1 MNEYGAPVQ
10 CSDIKLRYPTD
21 QCIHHLFEEQ
31 VARTPEAVAVTFGN
45 SHLSYRELDARANQ
59 LANRLQQLG
68 VRSETLVGISM
79 QRSLEMVVG
88 LLATLKAGGAYV
100 PLDPSYPRERIAFM
114 LEDAR
119 VPLVLT
125 QSRLAGGLANHGAQ
139 VIQVDT
145 DWIAIAPLSTNC
157 PASDVCSGNLA
168 YVIYTSGSTGKP
180 KGVMVSHRNVVNFF
194 AGIDQKIG
202 AEPGVWLAVTS
213 ISFDISVLEL
223 FWTLTRGFHV
233 VLQEEE
239 PTSGKVNSSTTVAAK
254 KTLQFSLFYF
264 AGDESLNGDKY
275 HLLTEGVRF
284 ADQNGFAAVWTPERH
299 FHAFGGL
306 FPNPSV
312 TSAAIAMITRRIQI
326 RAGSVV
332 LPLHDP
338 LRVAEEWSE
347 VDNLSHG
354 RVGIS
359 FASGWHDR
367 DFVFA
372 PQNYAER
379 RKIMFREIE
388 TVRAL
393 WRGET
398 IQRPCGTGG
407 EVSVSIRPRPVQKEL
422 PVWVT
427 AGGDPQTF
435 RMAGEARANLL
446 THLLGQSLEELEAKI
461 AIYRKAWSGA
471 GAGHL
476 TLMLHTY
483 VGKTQNEVA
492 DRVRQPFCQYL
503 KTSIDLM
510 RQVAKGLGEEFAS
523 GNLSATDLESL
534 IDHAFNRYF
543 ETSGLFGT
551 PDSCLPLLE
560 RLKAMG
566 VDEVGCLI
574 DFGIEPNTVLTSLE
588 NLRVLMESTNH
599 SQDDHLGL
607 SIPEQIM
614 RHGVSHMQCT
624 PSQVRM
630 LLMTPGGPQALASL
644 RKLLVGGEALP
655 RTLAEQL
662 HGLVTGEIFNMYGPT
677 ETTIWSAVHRLVK
690 GENPVP
696 IGCPIANTTV
706 YVLVDNLETVPVGE
720 PGELFLGGDG
730 VARGY
735 LNRPELTAEK
745 FILNPFSAEAD
756 SRLYRTGDLV
766 RYSPDGNLEFLG
778 RVDQQVKI
786 LGHRIEPGE
795 IEAVLE
801 EHPEIQQAIVS
812 PTDDSEGIQSLVA
825 YVRPNGTQPLSG
837 RQLRHFL
844 EAKLPAHMVPSAYV
858 FLKDFPLTPNG
869 KIDRRQLPIPSA
881 SEREERYV
889 APRNPLEEKLAAIWA
904 EALGVQRVGVD
915 DNFLDLG
922 GHSLQAIQITFLVRR
937 EFAAELPLQALF
949 DFPTIS
955 GLALALET
963 IIRQSEVG
971 YGPTPR
977 IGPAPIRRRGT
988 QPETVGA
995 EIAHL
1000 E

>member
-1 MNEYGAPVQ
+1 MNEHDALVQ
-10 CSDIKLRYPTD
+10 LADIRLRYSTD

-31 VARTPEAVAVTFGN
+31 VERTPEAVAVTFRN
-45 SHLSYRELDARANQ
+45 SQLSYRELDARANQ
-59 LANRLQQLG
+59 LAHRLQQLG

-79 QRSLEMVVG
+79 ERSQEMMVG
-88 LLATLKAGGAYV
+88 ILAILKAGGAYV
-100 PLDPSYPRERIAFM
+100 PLDPSYPPERLAFM
-114 LEDAR
+114 LDDSHM
-119 VPLVLT
+119 PLVLT
-125 QSRLAGGLANHGAQ
+125 QHRLAGDLANHGAQ

-145 DWIAIAPLSTNC
+145 DWDAIASLSTMC

-194 AGIDQKIG
+194 AGMDQKIG
-202 AEPGVWLAVTS
+202 GEPGVWLAVTS

-223 FWTLTRGFHV
+223 LWTLTRGFHV
-233 VLQEEE
+233 ILQGDES
-239 PTSGKVNSSTTVAAK
+239 TNGKAASSTTFVAK

-264 AGDESLNGDKY
+264 AGDERLDGDKY
-275 HLLTEGVRF
+275 QLLKEGVQF
-284 ADQNGFAAVWTPERH
+284 ADQNGFTAVWTPERH

-312 TSAAIAMITRRIQI
+312 TSAAVAMITRRVQI

-338 LRVAEEWSE
+338 LRVAEEWCV
-347 VDNLSHG
+347 VDNLSQG

-393 WRGET
+393 WRGEA
-398 IQRPCGTGG
+398 IQRRRGTGD
-407 EVSVSIRPRPVQKEL
+407 EVSVSIRPRPVQPEL

-427 AGGDPQTF
+427 AGGDPETF
-435 RMAGEARANLL
+435 RMAGVARANLL

-461 AIYRKAWSGA
+461 AIFRKAWSGD
-471 GAGHL
+471 GGGHV

-483 VGKTQNEVA
+483 IGKTPEEVA

-523 GNLSATDLESL
+523 GDLSATDLESL
-534 IDHAFNRYF
+534 IDHAFNRYV

-551 PDSCLPLLE
+551 PDTCLPLLE
-560 RLKAMG
+560 RLKSMG

-574 DFGIEPNTVLTSLE
+574 DFGIEPNTVLKSLE
-588 NLRVLMESTNH
+588 NLRMLMERTKH
-599 SQDDHLGL
+599 SQDDHSGY
-607 SIPEQIM
+607 SIPEQII
-614 RHGVSHMQCT
+614 RHGVSHLQCT

-655 RTLAEQL
+655 HSLAEQL

-677 ETTIWSAVHRLVK
+677 ETTIWSVVHRLVK

-696 IGCPIANTTV
+696 IGYPIANTSV
-706 YVLVDNLETVPVGE
+706 YVLKENFETVPIGE

-735 LNRPELTAEK
+735 LNRPELTAGK
-745 FILNPFSAEAD
+745 FVANPFSAKGD
-756 SRLYRTGDLV
+756 SHLYRTGDLV

-778 RVDQQVKI
+778 RVDHQVKI
-786 LGHRIEPGE
+786 LGHRVEPGE

-801 EHPEIQQAIVS
+801 EHPEVQQAIVS
-812 PTDDSEGIQSLVA
+812 PTDDSQGIRSLVA
-825 YVRPNGTQPLSG
+825 YVRPNGTQPPAA

-881 SEREERYV
+881 SEREEGHV

-904 EALGVQRVGVD
+904 ETLGVERVGVN

-922 GHSLQAIQITFLVRR
+922 GHSLHAIQITFLVRR
-937 EFAAELPLQALF
+937 EFAAELPLQTLF

-955 GLALALET
+955 GLAAALEK
-963 IIRQSEVG
+963 IIRQSEVSSG
-971 YGPTPR
+971 LMPR
-977 IGPAPIRRRGT
+977 IEPTPIRRRGKQT
-988 QPETVGA
+988 GTAGA
-995 EIAHL
+995 KSAHL